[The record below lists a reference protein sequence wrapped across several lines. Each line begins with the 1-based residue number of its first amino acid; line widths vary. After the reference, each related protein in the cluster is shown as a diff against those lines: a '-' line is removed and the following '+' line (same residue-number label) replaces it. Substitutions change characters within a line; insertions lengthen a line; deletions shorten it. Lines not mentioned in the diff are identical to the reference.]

1 METKGYV
8 DSLVKKFYGKSY
20 DEEHEVIQSIMN
32 KLIREDMGGDTGIHI
47 KNTICEDL
55 VSDTG
60 NGSQIPNPFF
70 I

>member
-32 KLIREDMGGDTGIHI
+32 KLIREDMGGDTGGGIHI
-47 KNTICEDL
+47 LNTICED
-55 VSDTG
+55 
-60 NGSQIPNPFF
+60 
-70 I
+70 

>member
-32 KLIREDMGGDTGIHI
+32 KLIREDMGVYVD
-47 KNTICEDL
+47 NL
-55 VSDTG
+55 SPPPYVS
-60 NGSQIPNPFF
+60 
-70 I
+70 